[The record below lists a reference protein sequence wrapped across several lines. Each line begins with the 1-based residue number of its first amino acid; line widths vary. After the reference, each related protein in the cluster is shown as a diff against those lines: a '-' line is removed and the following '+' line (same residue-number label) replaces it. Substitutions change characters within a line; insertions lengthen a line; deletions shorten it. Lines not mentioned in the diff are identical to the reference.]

1 MHNLGRLLRTVAPL
15 FAAAILLSA
24 VACATTAP
32 APSLADDTLTSGA
45 TPGPAQVEGAS
56 YDALRVSGVGIAT
69 GTPDLTTLSLGVFVT
84 AETVAEARDA
94 AALSMTNVITALKN
108 QGVLDAD
115 ITTSHFRIREE
126 YDYSRQTRKKVGY
139 SVSNGLTVI
148 VRQTDSTAAVIDA
161 AVAAGGD
168 HIEFSHIDFSFSDSS
183 ALEREAREAAVA
195 DMQEKA
201 SQLAEFAGRELGDL
215 KMISDVPVDVDA
227 GRYSRNDLL
236 MAASME
242 AAYDTPIAVG
252 DDDIAAIVYG
262 VYELK

>member
-1 MHNLGRLLRTVAPL
+1 MHNPGRILRTAVPL
-15 FAAAILLSA
+15 FTAVILLSA
-24 VACATTAP
+24 AACATTTPAAP
-32 APSLADDTLTSGA
+32 LTDETLTSEA
-45 TPGPAQVEGAS
+45 APDPSQVESAS

-94 AALSMTNVITALKN
+94 AAESMTNVMVALKN
-108 QGVLDAD
+108 QRVLDAD
-115 ITTSHFRIREE
+115 ITTSHFRIHEE

-148 VRQTDSTAAVIDA
+148 VRQTDSVAAIIDA

-168 HIEFSHIDFSFSDSS
+168 HIQFSHIDFSFSDTS
-183 ALEREAREAAVA
+183 AMEKKAREAAVA
-195 DMQEKA
+195 NMQEKA
-201 SQLAEFAGRELGDL
+201 AQLAEFAGRELGEL
-215 KMISDVPVDVDA
+215 KMLSDFPVDA
-227 GRYSRNDLL
+227 GRYSQNDRLL
-236 MAASME
+236 GASLE

-252 DDDIAAIVYG
+252 EDDIAVVVYG

>member
-1 MHNLGRLLRTVAPL
+1 MRNPGRILSTAAPL
-15 FAAAILLSA
+15 FAAVILLSA
-24 VACATTAP
+24 VACATTTP
-32 APSLADDTLTSGA
+32 ATALTDDTLTPEA
-45 TPGPAQVEGAS
+45 TQTPAQVRAAS
-56 YDALRVSGVGIAT
+56 YDSLRVSGVGIAT
-69 GTPDLTTLSLGVFVT
+69 GTPDLTTLSLGVVVT
-84 AETVAEARDA
+84 AETVAEARDTA
-94 AALSMTNVITALKN
+94 ARSMTNVMAAIKN

-139 SVSNGLTVI
+139 SISNGLTVI

-168 HIEFSHIDFSFSDSS
+168 HIEFSNIDFSFSDSS

-195 DMQEKA
+195 DMREKA
-201 SQLAEFAGRELGDL
+201 SHLAEFAGRELGDL
-215 KMISDVPVDVDA
+215 KMLSDVPIDVDA
-227 GRYSRNDLL
+227 GGYSRNDML

-242 AAYDTPIAVG
+242 AAYDIPIAVG

>member
-1 MHNLGRLLRTVAPL
+1 M
-15 FAAAILLSA
+15 
-24 VACATTAP
+24 P
-32 APSLADDTLTSGA
+32 APD
-45 TPGPAQVEGAS
+45 PAQVEGGS
-56 YDALRVSGVGIAT
+56 YDALRVSGLGIAT
-69 GTPDLTTLSLGVFVT
+69 GTPDLTNLSLGVFVT

>member
-1 MHNLGRLLRTVAPL
+1 MHNFGRILRTAAPL
-15 FAAAILLSA
+15 FATIMLLSV
-24 VACATTAP
+24 VACATTTP
-32 APSLADDTLTSGA
+32 APSLTDDTLTPEA
-45 TPGPAQVEGAS
+45 TQTPAQVEGAS
-56 YDALRVSGVGIAT
+56 YDALRVSGLGIAT

-94 AALSMTNVITALKN
+94 AALSMTKVMTALKN

-126 YDYSRQTRKKVGY
+126 YDYSRQTRKKLGY

-168 HIEFSHIDFSFSDSS
+168 HIKFSNIDFTFSDSS

-195 DMQEKA
+195 VMQEKA
-201 SQLAEFAGRELGDL
+201 SQLAEFAGRELGEL
-215 KMISDVPVDVDA
+215 KMLSDVPIDA
-227 GRYSRNDLL
+227 GGYSQHDRLL
-236 MAASME
+236 AASME
-242 AAYDTPIAVG
+242 AAYDTPISIG

>member
-1 MHNLGRLLRTVAPL
+1 MHNPRRILSAAAPL
-15 FAAAILLSA
+15 FVAVILLSA
-24 VACATTAP
+24 VACATTTP
-32 APSLADDTLTSGA
+32 ATTPTDDTLTSGPA
-45 TPGPAQVEGAS
+45 LDPAQVEGGS
-56 YDALRVSGVGIAT
+56 YDALRVSGLGIAT
-69 GTPDLTTLSLGVFVT
+69 GTPDLTNLSLGVFVT

-94 AALSMTNVITALKN
+94 AALSMTNVMAALKN

-115 ITTSHFRIREE
+115 ITTSYFRISEE

-139 SVSNGLTVI
+139 SVSNGLRVI